1 MNTLYETDFHAWT
14 QQQAAYLRQGKFEL
28 LDLENLSEE
37 IESLGRQEKRE
48 LRSRLEVLLAH
59 LIKWYYQPEKRS
71 KSWIYTIREQRRRI
85 EHHLMENPSL
95 KPYLP
100 EAISISYETA
110 LDLVGQETPLDPETL
125 PQTCP
130 FSEAQIFEE
139 PLHL

>member
-1 MNTLYETDFHAWT
+1 MSTLYETDFYAWT
-14 QQQAAYLRQGKFEL
+14 QQQATYLRQGKFEL

-37 IESLGRQEKRE
+37 IASLGRQEKRE

-59 LIKWYYQPEKRS
+59 LIKWYYQPEQRS

-85 EHHLMENPSL
+85 ERHLKENPSL
-95 KPYLP
+95 KSYLP
-100 EAISISYETA
+100 EAICLSYETA

-139 PLHL
+139 PFHL